1 MEKQK
6 CIIYSNI
13 KATAP
18 NIKIIHK
25 NIIEKIKKMGVL
37 GHPKSHIIHYKNIM
51 QLQNFIITIQTD
63 DNQANIDS

>member
-13 KATAP
+13 KATSP

-37 GHPKSHIIHYKNIM
+37 GHPKKPYYT
-51 QLQNFIITIQTD
+51 LQKHNATTKFHNYNSD
-63 DNQANIDS
+63 GW